1 MADTFVWETQEV
13 RKGLWAFFSFRE
25 LIGWTGKLRPRDQ
38 GALTL
43 FFVFVEIYYS
53 TAALY
58 QSSTHITQRNLL
70 RPPGHTL
77 ADFYD

>member
-1 MADTFVWETQEV
+1 M
-13 RKGLWAFFSFRE
+13 WAFFLFSGADWLDRQ
-25 LIGWTGKLRPRDQ
+25 TLRSRDQ

-43 FFVFVEIYYS
+43 FFFLVEIDYS

-70 RPPGHTL
+70 RPPGHCLSQVQMMTL
-77 ADFYD
+77 LWFEITGSLV

>member
-1 MADTFVWETQEV
+1 M
-13 RKGLWAFFSFRE
+13 WAFFSFRE

-70 RPPGHTL
+70 RPPGHCLSQVQMMTL
-77 ADFYD
+77 LWFEITGSLV